1 MINERFELPVKAG
14 LTLLWAGF
22 VMGAYYF
29 SESVS
34 EPLVAR
40 FYIFMLL
47 DPLLLCLCSFL
58 TAKVFGSRWYY
69 KAAVIAVS
77 AVLFFAT
84 PMRDVV
90 PNLIIVTAVCVIFGG
105 GLGGVFSAHS
115 GDEEAA
121 PKPEHYTPILGEE
134 SHTPN
139 KKKRK
144 KKAKR
149 K

>member
-14 LTLLWAGF
+14 LTVIWAAAVYGLY
-22 VMGAYYF
+22 VL
-29 SESVS
+29 SEKVS

-40 FYIFMLL
+40 FYFFMLL
-47 DPLLLCLCSFL
+47 HPLLLIAGSFL
-58 TAKVFGSRWYY
+58 AAKIFGSHWYY

-77 AVLFFAT
+77 AVMYFAT
-84 PMRDVV
+84 PLRGVV
-90 PNLIIVTAVCVIFGG
+90 PNLIIVTTICVIFG
-105 GLGGVFSAHS
+105 S
-115 GDEEAA
+115 GIGAVMSPKSGTEEEQVKA
-121 PKPEHYTPILGEE
+121 EHYTPILGED
-134 SHTPN
+134 TYTQ